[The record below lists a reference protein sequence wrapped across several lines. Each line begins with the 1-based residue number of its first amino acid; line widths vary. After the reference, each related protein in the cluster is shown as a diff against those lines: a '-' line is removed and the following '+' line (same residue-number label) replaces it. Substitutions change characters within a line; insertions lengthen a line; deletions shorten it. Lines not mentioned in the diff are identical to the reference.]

1 MHLHRQRGRP
11 AQTTVPLRASLAARS
26 VARHLHNPLG
36 CAPDRTKTPHWHE
49 PQDLVARAQAGD
61 DDAFAQLVRD
71 NQRSVYR
78 VALGILKEPD
88 PAMDV
93 AQETFLRIYRNL
105 AKFRSEATFSTWAY
119 RIAVNLSL
127 DATRRRR
134 SFEPLPPEDHE
145 AWNANRAAMPVP
157 TPELIASLREQG
169 QRILEAIDQLPE
181 KHRAILV
188 LREVEGLAYEQLAE
202 VLQIPKGTV
211 MSRLFHARLKLQRAL
226 GRSLKP

>member
-1 MHLHRQRGRP
+1 
-11 AQTTVPLRASLAARS
+11 

-36 CAPDRTKTPHWHE
+36 CAPDRTKV
-49 PQDLVARAQAGD
+49 PQRNEAEDLVARARAGD
-61 DDAFAQLVRD
+61 DAAFAQLVRD

-78 VALGILKEPD
+78 VALGILKDPD

-93 AQETFLRIYRNL
+93 AQETFLRIHRNL
-105 AKFRSEATFSTWAY
+105 AKFRSEAAFSTWAY

-127 DATRRRR
+127 DAARRRR
-134 SFEPLPPEDHE
+134 PFEPLPPEDHE
-145 AWNANRAAMPVP
+145 AWDANPAAVPVP
-157 TPELIASLREQG
+157 TPELIASLREQV
-169 QRILEAIDQLPE
+169 RRVLEAMDHLPE

-188 LREVEGLAYEQLAE
+188 LREVEGLSYEQLAE

-226 GRSLKP
+226 ADSSAPARQKDDVPGWSR